1 MAEPRELLIFRLWGP
16 MASWGSIAVGE
27 QRQTW
32 TRPSRSAVL
41 GLVAAA
47 LGIERGDA
55 LAHSVLEQGL
65 ALAVRDD
72 TTGRHLRDYHT
83 TQTPSSEA
91 KRRWRS
97 RRDELLGA
105 KKLNTILSD
114 RDYLIEASAVVVLWQ
129 RPGSAAPAIGTI
141 AERLRF
147 PLFTLYLG
155 RKASPLGLPLRPRVI
170 AASSLA
176 GALHEFDKSEAHG
189 TIASS
194 SPPEW
199 PDTAGKARLGFQR
212 WLIPQP
218 PPPGQPAH
226 LWIDPRDLAG
236 IGATAAAIPE
246 RTQRRDGIRDR
257 RTWTFDERAEVRV
270 RLENLT

>member
-1 MAEPRELLIFRLWGP
+1 MAEPREILIFRLWGP

-55 LAHSVLEQGL
+55 AAHSVLEQGL

-72 TTGRHLRDYHT
+72 ATGRHLRDYHT

-114 RDYLIEASAVVVLWQ
+114 RDYLIEASAVVVLWH
-129 RPGSAAPAIGTI
+129 RPGSAAPAIADI

-147 PLFTLYLG
+147 PRFTLYLG
-155 RKASPLGLPLRPRVI
+155 RKASPLGLPLRPQVI
-170 AASSLA
+170 VASSLA
-176 GALHEFDKSEAHG
+176 AALHEFDTSEARG
-189 TIASS
+189 AIPPS
-194 SPPEW
+194 SPTAEH
-199 PDTAGKARLGFQR
+199 DTAGKARRGFQR
-212 WLIPQP
+212 WLVPQP
-218 PPPGQPAH
+218 PPPRQPAH
-226 LWIDPRDLAG
+226 LWIDPVDVAG
-236 IGATAAAIPE
+236 VGPTPAAVPE

-257 RTWTFDERAEVRV
+257 RTWTFDDRTEVRV
-270 RLENLT
+270 RLESPT